1 MGMLKLLSV
10 QHGNHS
16 TFLTHHRKR
25 IAVLFGLLCFCMA
38 GLTGRLVFL
47 MLYRADHYSE
57 MAEERISGNVR
68 SRRPGGRDLDL
79 KWNGDRSQPD
89 RLHHFRDP

>member
-38 GLTGRLVFL
+38 C
-47 MLYRADHYSE
+47 A
-57 MAEERISGNVR
+57 A
-68 SRRPGGRDLDL
+68 
-79 KWNGDRSQPD
+79 
-89 RLHHFRDP
+89 

>member
-25 IAVLFGLLCFCMA
+25 IAVLFGLLCFCMEPNFF
-38 GLTGRLVFL
+38 GIIKG
-47 MLYRADHYSE
+47 E
-57 MAEERISGNVR
+57 
-68 SRRPGGRDLDL
+68 
-79 KWNGDRSQPD
+79 
-89 RLHHFRDP
+89 